1 MVFFKLIDMAFLRR
15 ILPYSRRSFHDD
27 CAGVWTLAIGASVKI
42 GAISIMN
49 VNLAQIAVRRR
60 RKQLKTRY
68 ITHSSGVFFLP
79 WFIPGALV
87 SFARPLRFRFENS
100 ERGGV
105 VPNPVGKRVWWWT
118 RLKRNQRVQMRLLA
132 MAKCVTN
139 NHGK

>member
-1 MVFFKLIDMAFLRR
+1 MDPVREN
-15 ILPYSRRSFHDD
+15 RRSFHDD

-60 RKQLKTRY
+60 RKQLKT
-68 ITHSSGVFFLP
+68 
-79 WFIPGALV
+79 
-87 SFARPLRFRFENS
+87 RFENS